1 MSQIMHP
8 HNNTVSGNTDPN
20 NAQLQE
26 LVHSILA
33 EARAQGASAA
43 EAGVSMETGLSV
55 NVRLG
60 EVETLE
66 YNRDKGLGVTVYFD
80 HRQGSANTS
89 DFTPEAVRET
99 VRAACGIAKYT
110 AADEYSG
117 LADAQLMAR
126 DIPDLDLCHPWD
138 INAEQA
144 IELASEC
151 EGIARSLDSRI
162 TNSEGA
168 SVSSHQGYRVYGNS
182 HGFIGAYPSTRH
194 SLSCA
199 VIASSKTSSKNGE
212 GEAMQRDHWFS
223 VARNSAELDSAAE
236 VGRRAAERTLRRL
249 NGRRLSTCQ
258 SPVIFSAEI
267 ATSLLSHFISAI
279 RGGALYRKATFLL
292 DHLGK
297 PVFPDF
303 VRIHEVPHIKKG
315 LGSAPFD
322 SEGVATTARDIV
334 RDGVL
339 QGYVLD
345 SYAARKLGM
354 QTTGNAGGVHN
365 LMIDTGKLDLS
376 GLLKR
381 MNKGLLVTELMGMGI
396 NTVTGDYSR
405 GAAGFWVEN
414 GEIQYP
420 VEEITIAGNLRTIFM
435 RIAEVGNDIEKRGS
449 IRTGSILVEEMT
461 IAGE

>member
-1 MSQIMHP
+1 MSQITRP
-8 HNNTVSGNTDPN
+8 GNNTVDNTATHN

-26 LVHSILA
+26 LVHNILA
-33 EARAQGASAA
+33 EARTQGASAA
-43 EAGVSMETGLSV
+43 EAGVGIETGLSV

-66 YNRDKGLGVTVYFD
+66 YNRDKGLSVTVYFGQ
-80 HRQGSANTS
+80 RKGSASTS

-117 LADAQLMAR
+117 LADAQLMAQ

-144 IELASEC
+144 IDLASEC
-151 EGIARSLDSRI
+151 EGIARNLDSRI

-168 SVSSHQGYRVYGNS
+168 SVSSHQGYHVYGNS

-199 VIASSKTSSKNGE
+199 VIGGE
-212 GEAMQRDHWFS
+212 GESMQRDYWFS
-223 VARNSAELDSAAE
+223 VARNSAELDSASE

-267 ATSLLSHFISAI
+267 ATGLLSHFISAI

-303 VRIHEVPHIKKG
+303 VHIHEEPHIKRG

-322 SEGVATTARDIV
+322 SEGVATRARDIV

-339 QGYVLD
+339 QSYVLD

-365 LMIDTGKLDLS
+365 LIIDTGKLGLND
-376 GLLKR
+376 LLKH

-396 NTVTGDYSR
+396 NIVTGDYSR

-435 RIAEVGNDIEKRGS
+435 GIAEIGNDIEKRGS
-449 IRTGSILVEEMT
+449 IRTGSILVKEMT

>member
-1 MSQIMHP
+1 MSQITRP
-8 HNNTVSGNTDPN
+8 GNNTVDNTATHN

-26 LVHSILA
+26 LVHNILA
-33 EARAQGASAA
+33 EARTQGASAA
-43 EAGVSMETGLSV
+43 EAGVGIETGLSV

-66 YNRDKGLGVTVYFD
+66 YNRDKGLSVTVYFGQ
-80 HRQGSANTS
+80 RKGSASTS

-117 LADAQLMAR
+117 LADAQLMAQ

-144 IELASEC
+144 IDLASEC
-151 EGIARSLDSRI
+151 EGIARNLDSRI

-168 SVSSHQGYRVYGNS
+168 SVSSHQGYHVYGNS

-199 VIASSKTSSKNGE
+199 VIGGE
-212 GEAMQRDHWFS
+212 GESMQRDYWFS
-223 VARNSAELDSAAE
+223 VARNSAELDSASE

-267 ATSLLSHFISAI
+267 ATGLLSHFISAI

-303 VRIHEVPHIKKG
+303 VHIHEEPHIKRG

-322 SEGVATTARDIV
+322 SEGVATRARDIV

-339 QGYVLD
+339 QSYVLD

-365 LMIDTGKLDLS
+365 LIIDAGKLGLND
-376 GLLKR
+376 LLKH

-435 RIAEVGNDIEKRGS
+435 GIAEIGNDIEKRGS
-449 IRTGSILVEEMT
+449 IRTGSILVKEMT

>member
-1 MSQIMHP
+1 MSQIIQS
-8 HNNTVSGNTDPN
+8 HNNTVEHSATHN

-26 LVHSILA
+26 LVHNILA

-43 EAGVSMETGLSV
+43 EAGVSIETGLSI

-66 YNRDKGLGVTVYFD
+66 YNRDKGLGVTVYFG
-80 HRQGSANTS
+80 HRKGSANTS

-117 LADAQLMAR
+117 LADPELMAR
-126 DIPDLDLCHPWD
+126 DIPDLDLCHPWG

-168 SVSSHQGYRVYGNS
+168 SVSSHQGDRVYGNS

-199 VIASSKTSSKNGE
+199 VIGGE
-212 GEAMQRDHWFS
+212 GESMQRDYWFT
-223 VARNSAELDSAAE
+223 VARNSAELDSAAD

-258 SPVIFSAEI
+258 SPVIFSAET
-267 ATSLLSHFISAI
+267 ATGLLSHFISAI

-292 DHLGK
+292 DHLGQ

-303 VRIHEVPHIKKG
+303 VRIHEAPHIKKG

-322 SEGVATTARDIV
+322 SEGVATRARDIV
-334 RDGVL
+334 RDGIL

-365 LMIDTGKLDLS
+365 LIIEPGTLDLN

-381 MNKGLLVTELMGMGI
+381 MHKGLLVTELMGMGV

-435 RIAEVGNDIEKRGS
+435 GIAEVGNDIEKRGS
-449 IRTGSILVEEMT
+449 IRTGSILVKEMT

>member
-1 MSQIMHP
+1 MPQITAIDNLTP
-8 HNNTVSGNTDPN
+8 NNT
-20 NAQLQE
+20 QLQD
-26 LVHSILA
+26 LVHSMLA
-33 EARAQGASAA
+33 EARTQGASAA
-43 EAGVSMETGLSV
+43 EVGVSIETGLSV

-66 YNRDKGLGVTVYFD
+66 YNRDKGLGVTVYFGQ
-80 HRQGSANTS
+80 RKGSANTS
-89 DFTPEAVRET
+89 DFTPEAMRET

-126 DIPDLDLCHPWD
+126 DIPDLDLCHPWG

-151 EGIARSLDSRI
+151 EGVARSMDTRI

-168 SVSSHQGYRVYGNS
+168 SVSSHEGYRVYGNS

-199 VIASSKTSSKNGE
+199 VIGGE
-212 GEAMQRDHWFS
+212 GESMQRDYWFS
-223 VARNSAELDSAAE
+223 VARNSADLDSATE

-249 NGRRLSTCQ
+249 NGQRLSTRQ
-258 SPVIFSAEI
+258 SPVIFSAEV
-267 ATSLLSHFISAI
+267 ATGLLSHFISAI

-297 PVFPDF
+297 PIFPDF
-303 VRIHEVPHIKKG
+303 VHIHEAPHIRKG

-322 SEGVATTARDIV
+322 SEGVATCVRDIV
-334 RDGVL
+334 SEGVL
-339 QGYVLD
+339 QSYVLD
-345 SYAARKLGM
+345 AYAARKLGM

-365 LMIDTGKLDLS
+365 LIIDSGKLDLKA
-376 GLLKR
+376 LLKH
-381 MNKGLLVTELMGMGI
+381 MDKGLLVTELMGMGI
-396 NTVTGDYSR
+396 NIVTGDYSR
-405 GAAGFWVEN
+405 GAAGFWVEH

-420 VEEITIAGNLRTIFM
+420 VEEITIAGNLRDIFM
-435 RIAEVGNDIEKRGS
+435 SIIDVGTDIERRGS
-449 IRTGSILVEEMT
+449 IHTGSILVREMT

>member
-1 MSQIMHP
+1 MSQITQPRNTMADNVAT
-8 HNNTVSGNTDPN
+8 HND
-20 NAQLQE
+20 AQLQE
-26 LVHSILA
+26 LVHNILA

-43 EAGVSMETGLSV
+43 EAGVSIETGLSV

-66 YNRDKGLGVTVYFD
+66 YNRDKGLGVTVYFGQ
-80 HRQGSANTS
+80 RKGSANTS

-117 LADAQLMAR
+117 LADAQLMAQ

-151 EGIARSLDSRI
+151 EGVARRLDARI

-199 VIASSKTSSKNGE
+199 VMGGE
-212 GEAMQRDHWFS
+212 GESMQRDYWFS
-223 VARNSAELDSAAE
+223 VARNSAELDSATE

-258 SPVIFSAEI
+258 SPVIFSAEV
-267 ATSLLSHFISAI
+267 ATGLLSHFISAI

-303 VRIHEVPHIKKG
+303 VHIHEAPHIKKG

-322 SEGVATTARDIV
+322 NEGVATQARDIV
-334 RDGVL
+334 QGGIL

-345 SYAARKLGM
+345 SYSARKLNM
-354 QTTGNAGGVHN
+354 STTGNAGGVHN
-365 LMIDTGKLDLS
+365 LTLES
-376 GLLKR
+376 GALGFDELVKKMDR
-381 MNKGLLVTELMGMGI
+381 GLVVTELLGMGV

-405 GAAGFWVEN
+405 GAAGFWVE
-414 GEIQYP
+414 GGTVQYP
-420 VEEITIAGNLRTIFM
+420 VEEITIAGNLKDMFRRFV
-435 RIAEVGNDIEKRGS
+435 AVGSDVDTRGNLRS
-449 IRTGSILVEEMT
+449 GSILIENMT
-461 IAGE
+461 VAGS

>member
-1 MSQIMHP
+1 MSQITQP
-8 HNNTVSGNTDPN
+8 RNNTVDNSATHN

-26 LVHSILA
+26 LVHNILA
-33 EARAQGASAA
+33 EARMQGASAA
-43 EAGVSMETGLSV
+43 EAGVSIETGLSV

-66 YNRDKGLGVTVYFD
+66 YNRDKGLGVTVYFGQ
-80 HRQGSANTS
+80 RKGSANTS

-117 LADAQLMAR
+117 LADAQLMAQ
-126 DIPDLDLCHPWD
+126 DIPDLDLCHSWD

-151 EGIARSLDSRI
+151 EGVARSLDSRI

-199 VIASSKTSSKNGE
+199 VIGGE
-212 GEAMQRDHWFS
+212 GEAMQRDYWFS
-223 VARNSAELDSAAE
+223 VARNSAELDSATE

-258 SPVIFSAEI
+258 SPVIFSAEV
-267 ATSLLSHFISAI
+267 ATGLLSHFISAI

-297 PVFPDF
+297 PVFPAF
-303 VRIHEVPHIKKG
+303 VHIHEAPHIKKG

-322 SEGVATTARDIV
+322 SEGVATRARDIV

-339 QGYVLD
+339 QSYVLD

-365 LMIDTGKLDLS
+365 LIIDPGKLGLDD
-376 GLLKR
+376 LLKH

-435 RIAEVGNDIEKRGS
+435 GIAEIGNDIEKRGS
-449 IRTGSILVEEMT
+449 IRTGSILVKEMT

>member
-1 MSQIMHP
+1 MSQITQPRNTMADNVAT
-8 HNNTVSGNTDPN
+8 HNDV
-20 NAQLQE
+20 QLQE
-26 LVHSILA
+26 LVHNILA

-43 EAGVSMETGLSV
+43 EAGVSIETGLSV

-66 YNRDKGLGVTVYFD
+66 YNRDKGLGVTVYFGQ
-80 HRQGSANTS
+80 RKGSANTS

-117 LADAQLMAR
+117 LADAQLMAQ

-151 EGIARSLDSRI
+151 EGVARRLDARI

-199 VIASSKTSSKNGE
+199 VIGGE
-212 GEAMQRDHWFS
+212 GEAMQRDYWFS
-223 VARNSAELDSAAE
+223 VARNSVELDSAAE

-258 SPVIFSAEI
+258 SPVIFSAEV
-267 ATSLLSHFISAI
+267 ATGLLSHFISAI

-303 VRIHEVPHIKKG
+303 VHIHEAPHIKKG

-322 SEGVATTARDIV
+322 SEGVATCARDIV

-339 QGYVLD
+339 QSYVLD

-365 LMIDTGKLDLS
+365 LIIDPGKLGLND
-376 GLLKR
+376 LLKH
-381 MNKGLLVTELMGMGI
+381 MNKGLLVTELMGMGV

-435 RIAEVGNDIEKRGS
+435 GIAEVGNDIEKRGS
-449 IRTGSILVEEMT
+449 IRTGSILVKEMT